1 MQLRHDP
8 DALAA
13 LIALQPTHASRNR
26 HFALFAT
33 REARDARRRAFLIR
47 GVVRELSGAHG
58 PVRILSCDF
67 EGEIVSIHYA
77 LARLSATRVVRLSA
91 TDFAV
96 ARVALAR
103 RGVRLLPAALVAR
116 DEDHATVARLVG
128 HGEAALAS
136 TRANVEAAS
145 SEARPQNA
153 H

>member
-1 MQLRHDP
+1 MQIRHDP

-33 REARDARRRAFLIR
+33 SEARDARRRAFVIR

-58 PVRILSCDF
+58 PVRILSCDLQ
-67 EGEIVSIHYA
+67 GGNVLVRYA
-77 LARLSATRVVRLSA
+77 LMRLSATRTVRLSQ

-116 DEDHATVARLVG
+116 EEDHAAVARLVG
-128 HGEAALAS
+128 HGEASL
-136 TRANVEAAS
+136 TVT
-145 SEARPQNA
+145 
-153 H
+153 

>member
-1 MQLRHDP
+1 MHVRHDP

-13 LIALQPTHASRNR
+13 LIALQPAHASRNR

-33 REARDARRRAFLIR
+33 TEARAARRRAFVIR

-58 PVRILSCDF
+58 PVRVLRCEV
-67 EGEIVSIHYA
+67 EGDSVLIHYA
-77 LARLSATRVVRLSA
+77 LARLAATRTVRLSQ

-116 DEDHATVARLVG
+116 EEDHAAVARLVG
-128 HGEAALAS
+128 HGEASLAS
-136 TRANVEAAS
+136 TA
-145 SEARPQNA
+145 P
-153 H
+153 